1 MRRATARTRCKRQR
15 LCAIFFTAWRALPL
29 DNCIAHESRRMI
41 RWMIVIF
48 LVLVFISALTPFLNK
63 LGFGKLPGD
72 LRFKLFGKERYIPL
86 TTTILL
92 SLIASIVSHWV

>member
-1 MRRATARTRCKRQR
+1 
-15 LCAIFFTAWRALPL
+15 
-29 DNCIAHESRRMI
+29 MI

-48 LVLVFISALTPFLNK
+48 LALMLISWFSPLLHK

-72 LRFKLFGKERYIPL
+72 LRFRAFGREWFVPL

-92 SLIASIVSHWV
+92 SFVASLVSKAI

>member
-1 MRRATARTRCKRQR
+1 
-15 LCAIFFTAWRALPL
+15 
-29 DNCIAHESRRMI
+29 MI

-48 LVLVFISALTPFLNK
+48 LALMFISWFSPLLQK

-72 LRFKLFGKERYIPL
+72 LRFTLFGREWFVPV

-92 SLIASIVSHWV
+92 SFLASVIAKLI